1 MVARFLHDS
10 MRLVRPT
17 DIAKRFYRFFA
28 KPRANYVLAEI
39 LASMSDYKPLHI
51 LQVGANDGVLYD
63 PMYHTLLRRQN
74 VTATRIEPIAEYF
87 HELRDNCA
95 SFASR
100 VELFNLCIGEEDGF
114 IDFFLPKQSQ
124 ALFLGDKGHGSINP
138 EAAGRSRDG
147 LESRKIACKS
157 FNSLM
162 SEMRTPLADVY
173 VSDCEG
179 YDIHLLRKL
188 PVEELGIKVVFIE
201 LLQQSATTNNEMVA
215 ACIKEAVDIVSSNGF
230 NRIVWDG
237 NDFLS
242 WRSPRESSGQ
252 RVEVE
257 GFTPS

>member
-1 MVARFLHDS
+1 
-10 MRLVRPT
+10 MRLMGLT
-17 DIAKRFYRFFA
+17 GIGKRFYRFFA

-39 LASMSDYKPLHI
+39 LVSMSDFKSLHI

-63 PMYHTLLRRQN
+63 PIHQILLKRQN

-87 HELRDNCA
+87 DELRDNCA
-95 SFASR
+95 SIASR
-100 VELFNLCIGEEDGF
+100 VELFNLCIGEEDGY

-124 ALFLGDKGHGSINP
+124 SLRQGDKGHGSVNP

-147 LESRKIACKS
+147 LQSRKIPCKS

-179 YDIHLLRKL
+179 YDIQLLRKL
-188 PVEELGIKVVFIE
+188 PVAELGVKVVFIE
-201 LLQQSATTNNEMVA
+201 LLQPSATTNAEKVVA
-215 ACIKEAVDIVSSNGF
+215 WLKEAVEIVASNGF

-242 WRSPRESSGQ
+242 WRSPRESSAQ

-257 GFTPS
+257 GFTRN